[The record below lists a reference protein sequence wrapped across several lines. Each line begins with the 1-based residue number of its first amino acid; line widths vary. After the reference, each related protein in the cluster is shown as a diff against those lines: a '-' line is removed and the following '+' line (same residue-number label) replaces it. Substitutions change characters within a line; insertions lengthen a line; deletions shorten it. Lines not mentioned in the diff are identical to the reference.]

1 LDFIV
6 GARDISAHGKKLQR
20 KIEVIK
26 QMYFSLTQ
34 DYHDARIM
42 QLDREIYDF
51 LFLIVE
57 DAYTNCFV
65 IDCAVC
71 TTIEGVHVFL

>member
-1 LDFIV
+1 M

-51 LFLIVE
+51 YSSSLRMRTRIALSSIAPYALQLRV
-57 DAYTNCFV
+57 
-65 IDCAVC
+65 
-71 TTIEGVHVFL
+71 L